1 MTNPPNSAGA
11 DPALTAIDH
20 FIREQSVDTSDPGWK
35 LRLSESPSLS
45 FAAETRYLWS
55 LETSHGSVV
64 IRLMHDVAPKH
75 ASSTLYL
82 TRLGFYDELPFHR
95 VIPEFMAQG
104 GDPRGNG
111 TGGPG
116 YEYDGE
122 FDPEV
127 KHDRPGLLSMA
138 NSGPGTDGSQ
148 FFLTFVPVP
157 WLDGKHTIFG
167 EVVEGMETVREL
179 EKRGT
184 QGGQTTEPLSIRR
197 ATVRIE

>member
-1 MTNPPNSAGA
+1 M
-11 DPALTAIDH
+11 
-20 FIREQSVDTSDPGWK
+20 EK
-35 LRLSESPSLS
+35 
-45 FAAETRYLWS
+45 
-55 LETSHGSVV
+55 
-64 IRLMHDVAPKH
+64 
-75 ASSTLYL
+75 
-82 TRLGFYDELPFHR
+82 
-95 VIPEFMAQG
+95 G
-104 GDPRGNG
+104 GEKSGNG

-122 FDPEV
+122 FDPGV

-167 EVVEGMETVREL
+167 EVVEGMEAVREL